1 MTGNITKLV
10 RNRGYG
16 FIRDKNGDNIFFHL
30 KALKN
35 IDFKSLE
42 EDMSVEFETNMGSK
56 GIKAENIRT
65 INPGIANII
74 GVTRVAKKELKKI
87 LEKQKMKPEYLL
99 RITLSSSNPDQFEFI
114 MDVQKEGDHVIKD
127 NNGDKIL
134 LIGQDIVPELEGMV
148 IDYRDNSEHSG
159 FVVTNRPSRA

>member
-1 MTGNITKLV
+1 MKGKVKKIFHE
-10 RNRGYG
+10 RGYG
-16 FIRDKNGDNIFFHL
+16 FIRDKNGDSIFFHL
-30 KALKN
+30 TDLKN

-42 EDMSVEFETNMGSK
+42 EGMSVEFETDMGTK

-65 INPGIANII
+65 INQGIANII
-74 GVTRVAKKELKKI
+74 GVTPVAKKELKFF

-99 RITLSSSNPDQFEFI
+99 RITLSSSNPDQLEFI

-134 LIGQDIVPELEGMV
+134 LIGSDVVPELEGMA
-148 IDYRDNSEHSG
+148 IDYRNNSELSG
-159 FVVTNRPSRA
+159 FVVTSRSSVT

>member
-1 MTGNITKLV
+1 MTGKITKLI

-16 FIRDKNGDNIFFHL
+16 FIRDKNGDSIFFHL

-42 EDMSVEFETNMGSK
+42 EGMSVEFETDMGSK
-56 GIKAENIRT
+56 GIKAENIST

-74 GVTRVAKKELKKI
+74 SVTPVAKKKLKFFLK
-87 LEKQKMKPEYLL
+87 KQKMQPEYLL
-99 RITLSSSNPDQFEFI
+99 RITISSSNPDQFDFI
-114 MDVQKEGDHVIKD
+114 IDVQKEGDHVIED

-134 LIGQDIVPELEGMV
+134 IIGSDVVPELEGMV

-159 FVVTNRPSRA
+159 FVVTSRSSVT